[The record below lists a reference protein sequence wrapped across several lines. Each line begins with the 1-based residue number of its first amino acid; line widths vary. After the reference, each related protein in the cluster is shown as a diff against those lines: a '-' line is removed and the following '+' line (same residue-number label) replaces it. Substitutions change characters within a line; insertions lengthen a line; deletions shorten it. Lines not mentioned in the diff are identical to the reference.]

1 MADNQVKTK
10 AKTPPEAKN
19 SSDSKSKSKSKS
31 KSDPSPKSG
40 STPEPT
46 DKDSVKNSSEKPKS
60 YSIGERQKPVTNSYR
75 TSWDRIFGKGRK

>member
-10 AKTPPEAKN
+10 AKTPPEAKK
-19 SSDSKSKSKSKS
+19 SSDSKSKS

-60 YSIGERQKPVTNSYR
+60 YSIGERQNPVTNSYR
-75 TSWDRIFGKGRK
+75 TSWDRIYGKGRK

>member
-10 AKTPPEAKN
+10 AKTPPEAKK
-19 SSDSKSKSKSKS
+19 SSDSKSKSKS
-31 KSDPSPKSG
+31 DASPKSG
-40 STPEPT
+40 STPEST

>member
-10 AKTPPEAKN
+10 AKTPPEAKK

-31 KSDPSPKSG
+31 KSDPNPKSG
-40 STPEPT
+40 SAPEST
-46 DKDSVKNSSEKPKS
+46 DKDSVKNSSEEPKS

>member
-10 AKTPPEAKN
+10 AKTPPEAKK
-19 SSDSKSKSKSKS
+19 SSDSKSKS

-40 STPEPT
+40 SAPEST
-46 DKDSVKNSSEKPKS
+46 DKDSAKTSSEEPKI

>member
-10 AKTPPEAKN
+10 AKTPPETKK
-19 SSDSKSKSKSKS
+19 SSDSKSKSKS
-31 KSDPSPKSG
+31 DPSLKSG
-40 STPEPT
+40 STPESA

>member
-10 AKTPPEAKN
+10 AKAPPETKK
-19 SSDSKSKSKSKS
+19 SSDSKSKSKP
-31 KSDPSPKSG
+31 DPSPKSG

>member
-10 AKTPPEAKN
+10 AKTPPEAKK
-19 SSDSKSKSKSKS
+19 SSDSKSKS

-40 STPEPT
+40 STPEST

-60 YSIGERQKPVTNSYR
+60 YNIGERQKPVTNSYR
-75 TSWDRIFGKGRK
+75 TSWDRIFGKERK

>member
-10 AKTPPEAKN
+10 AKTPPEAKK
-19 SSDSKSKSKSKS
+19 SSDSKSKS

>member
-10 AKTPPEAKN
+10 AKTPPEAKK

-31 KSDPSPKSG
+31 DPNPKSG
-40 STPEPT
+40 SATEST
-46 DKDSVKNSSEKPKS
+46 DKDSVKNSSEEPKT
-60 YSIGERQKPVTNSYR
+60 YNIGERQKPVTNSYR

>member
-31 KSDPSPKSG
+31 DPSPKSG
-40 STPEPT
+40 STPDST
-46 DKDSVKNSSEKPKS
+46 DKDSVKNSSEEPKS
-60 YSIGERQKPVTNSYR
+60 YSIGERQKPVTKSYR